1 MLRNLLLAIVAFSL
15 SACATAE
22 RYDAAGDVHALLV
35 SIRDNDRTG
44 FDRHV
49 DRGALERQIEQRITA
64 EAKKQS
70 GREDW
75 AAAAAFLAPTLAS
88 LAGDALIQPQVFRM
102 VAEQYGYKPSTPI
115 PPASVISSAL
125 RPMETGQVC
134 AAKSKDGP
142 CVLIFTRQ
150 EGVWRLTSFEGDLSM
165 LRLRR

>member
-1 MLRNLLLAIVAFSL
+1 MLRNLLLAVLAVSL

-22 RYDAAGDVHALLV
+22 RYDAAGDIHALLI
-35 SIRDNDRTG
+35 SIRDNDRAA
-44 FDRHV
+44 FEQHV

-88 LAGDALIQPQVFRM
+88 LAGDAIIQPQVFRL
-102 VAEQYGYKPSTPI
+102 VAEQYGYKPATPI
-115 PPASVISSAL
+115 PPPSVISSAL
-125 RPMETGQVC
+125 RTLDTGQVC

-142 CVLIFTRQ
+142 CILIFTRQ
-150 EGVWRLTSFEGDLSM
+150 EGVWRLTGFEGDLSM